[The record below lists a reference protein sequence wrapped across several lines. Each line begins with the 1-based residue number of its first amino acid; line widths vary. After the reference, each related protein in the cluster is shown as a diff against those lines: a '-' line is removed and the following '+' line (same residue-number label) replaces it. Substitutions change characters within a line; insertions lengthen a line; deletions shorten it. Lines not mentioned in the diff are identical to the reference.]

1 MDTLTVIRQPI
12 EEELK
17 AYKRIFD
24 ASLQHSHNL
33 LGTVLS
39 HIGQRQ
45 GKMMRPILMLLVAKN
60 YGSIGDNTLY
70 SAATIELLHTASL
83 VHDDVVDESNERRGQ
98 KSINAEYGNKVAVL
112 VGDYLL
118 STALEHSAL
127 VGDFKVVDIVAKLG
141 KTLAKGEL
149 LQLDSMN
156 LTDFTEHSY
165 YDVIKQ
171 KTAALFAACA
181 EIGALTSGATAA
193 EIEKARIFGETIGIC
208 FQIRDDIFDYY
219 DAQSIGKPTGNDMRE
234 GKLTLPALYVLQKTG
249 NAEMLDLA
257 YKVRKGSIL
266 SDEIDRLVAFIKK
279 NGGIDYAEEVMEKF
293 CGEAYDFTSN
303 MQNPDVAKALRLYVD
318 FVAQRNK

>member
-24 ASLQHSHNL
+24 ASLQQSHNL

-127 VGDFKVVDIVAKLG
+127 VGNLKVVDIVAKLG

-156 LTDFTEHSY
+156 FTDFTENSY

-171 KTAALFAACA
+171 KTAVLFAACA
-181 EIGALTSGATAA
+181 EIGALTAGATSA

-249 NAEMLDLA
+249 NPEMLDLA
-257 YKVRKGSIL
+257 GKVRKGGIL
-266 SDEIDRLVAFIKK
+266 PDEIDRLVTFIKK
-279 NGGIDYAEEVMEKF
+279 NGGIDYAEEIMEKF
-293 CGEAYDFTSN
+293 CGEAYDFTRN
-303 MQNPDVAKALRLYVD
+303 IQNPDVAKALRLYVD